1 MSEDK
6 EDTQKAGFFYLFM
19 THVGTAFIILAFFLL
34 YAQTGSL
41 SFDSFSGKAG
51 MLVLLLA
58 LIGFFVKA
66 GIVPFHV
73 WLPYAHPVAP
83 SNVSALMSG
92 VMLNV
97 AIYGI
102 FRFLFEFSSQPH
114 ILISLM
120 LVSLGS
126 LSLFYGALHALLDR
140 DVKRFLAYSSIENMG
155 SIVIGIGVAY
165 FAMLEGLPHVYSLAI
180 SFVLLHLLNHSLLKS
195 SLFMGAGLLVKMTH
209 EYSMNRLGGLY
220 KASPILFFFML
231 ISSLYMSAFPPSNMF
246 LSELMLYKALFLSLY
261 LKGHIMS
268 YVFVFILVLFALSGV
283 FIGATFVKFLGLV
296 FLGKSRGANIL
307 DKPNYLELFAIGIPI
322 VCSIL
327 IGTYP
332 YILSG
337 LFPSSY
343 PLDLSSL
350 SYMPTFLS
358 LLLLFILLIAFYLF
372 KPKKVR
378 VYETWMCGL
387 DEENSSAQ
395 ATVLS
400 QTQSIRRL
408 FSMFYSSLSEVSF
421 EEDVKK
427 YFRKSLFYK
436 EEVMDVFEK
445 WVYKPLA
452 ISILKVSS
460 YVRSLIQ
467 TGNIN
472 LYIGY
477 IFLTLLF
484 CFLFYMLVIGEK

>member
-1 MSEDK
+1 
-6 EDTQKAGFFYLFM
+6 
-19 THVGTAFIILAFFLL
+19 
-34 YAQTGSL
+34 
-41 SFDSFSGKAG
+41 
-51 MLVLLLA
+51 
-58 LIGFFVKA
+58 
-66 GIVPFHV
+66 
-73 WLPYAHPVAP
+73 
-83 SNVSALMSG
+83 
-92 VMLNV
+92 
-97 AIYGI
+97 
-102 FRFLFEFSSQPH
+102 
-114 ILISLM
+114 
-120 LVSLGS
+120 
-126 LSLFYGALHALLDR
+126 
-140 DVKRFLAYSSIENMG
+140 
-155 SIVIGIGVAY
+155 
-165 FAMLEGLPHVYSLAI
+165 
-180 SFVLLHLLNHSLLKS
+180 
-195 SLFMGAGLLVKMTH
+195 
-209 EYSMNRLGGLY
+209 
-220 KASPILFFFML
+220 
-231 ISSLYMSAFPPSNMF
+231 
-246 LSELMLYKALFLSLY
+246 
-261 LKGHIMS
+261 
-268 YVFVFILVLFALSGV
+268 
-283 FIGATFVKFLGLV
+283 
-296 FLGKSRGANIL
+296 
-307 DKPNYLELFAIGIPI
+307 
-322 VCSIL
+322 
-327 IGTYP
+327 
-332 YILSG
+332 
-337 LFPSSY
+337 
-343 PLDLSSL
+343 LSSL

-400 QTQSIRRL
+400 QTYSIRRL

-445 WVYKPLA
+445 WIYKPLA